1 MSAAPPPAS
10 SATSLAIGRLV
21 GRLREREA
29 IDRLVGAAR
38 QGYGGVLV
46 VHGDPG
52 IGKSSLLE
60 YAIAQAASFR
70 VARAVGVEGEMELP
84 FAALQQLCTP
94 DFEFLEGLPD
104 PQREA
109 VEIAFGRRGGHA
121 PNPYLVGLAIL
132 SLLSDAA
139 EAQPLLCV
147 IDDAQWLDRGSEQV
161 MACLAAGDSRRT
173 ARPP

>member
-1 MSAAPPPAS
+1 MSVVPDPSNVGLDTPWDTDERRTAPAGPP
-10 SATSLAIGRLV
+10 TSRIERLV
-21 GRLREREA
+21 GRQREREA
-29 IDRLVGAAR
+29 IDRLMGAA
-38 QGYGGVLV
+38 QEGYGGVLV

-109 VEIAFGRRGGHA
+109 VEIAFGRRRGPA

-132 SLLSDAA
+132 SLLSDTA
-139 EAQPLLCV
+139 E
-147 IDDAQWLDRGSEQV
+147 
-161 MACLAAGDSRRT
+161 RT
-173 ARPP
+173 AAAVRRR

>member
-1 MSAAPPPAS
+1 MSAAPPPPGPP
-10 SATSLAIGRLV
+10 TSLAIERLV
-21 GRLREREA
+21 GRQREREA
-29 IDRLVGAAR
+29 IDRLMGAA
-38 QGYGGVLV
+38 QEGYGGVLV

-109 VEIAFGRRGGHA
+109 VEIAFGRRAWAG
-121 PNPYLVGLAIL
+121 
-132 SLLSDAA
+132 
-139 EAQPLLCV
+139 AQPV
-147 IDDAQWLDRGSEQV
+147 
-161 MACLAAGDSRRT
+161 SRRARHPESVVRRGRAT
-173 ARPP
+173 AAVVRRR